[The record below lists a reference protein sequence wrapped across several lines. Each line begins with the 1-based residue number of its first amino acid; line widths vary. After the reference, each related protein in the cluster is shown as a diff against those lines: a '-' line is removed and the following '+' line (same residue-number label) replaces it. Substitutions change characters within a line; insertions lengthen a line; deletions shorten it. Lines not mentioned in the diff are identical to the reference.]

1 MISDGERMAS
11 SVEGERM
18 AKRLSIADQVAMSA
32 QEATPDFDPLALAL
46 TLSLYRTMSAFDRAH
61 AEELAPVRLSVTQ
74 FNVLSVLLRVHE
86 PLTMGELAQAVS
98 VRSANLT
105 AVADSLA
112 ARGLVDRTLNPDDRR
127 SFLVSITPEG
137 HRFMA
142 DFLPGHWRV
151 LQDLMSG
158 LSRPE
163 RTDLLKLLE
172 KLLASLRESEQAQ
185 QAARAGDRRGNGSAA
200 AAPTAKSGGRGRRA

>member
-1 MISDGERMAS
+1 MAERL
-11 SVEGERM
+11 G
-18 AKRLSIADQVAMSA
+18 IADQVAMSA
-32 QEATPDFDPLALAL
+32 QEAAPDFDPLALAL
-46 TLSLYRTMSAFDRAH
+46 TLSLYRTMSAFDRVH
-61 AEELAPVRLSVTQ
+61 AEELAPAALSVTQ
-74 FNVLSVLLRVHE
+74 FNVLSVLLRVQK

-112 ARGLVDRTLNPDDRR
+112 ARGLVDRAVNPDDRR

-137 HRFMA
+137 HTFMA
-142 DFLPGHWRV
+142 EFLPAHWRV

-163 RTDLLKLLE
+163 RTKLLKLLE
-172 KLLASLRESEQAQ
+172 KLLASLQESEHALQV
-185 QAARAGDRRGNGSAA
+185 ARVSGRRSNERAA
-200 AAPTAKSGGRGRRA
+200 AGPEVKPGGRSRPQ

>member
-1 MISDGERMAS
+1 MA
-11 SVEGERM
+11 E
-18 AKRLSIADQVAMSA
+18 RLSIADQVAMSA
-32 QEATPDFDPLALAL
+32 QEAAPDFDPLALAL
-46 TLSLYRTMSAFDRAH
+46 TLSLYRTMSAFDRVH
-61 AEELAPVRLSVTQ
+61 AEELAPAGLSVTQ
-74 FNVLSVLLRVHE
+74 FNVLSVLLRVQK

-137 HRFMA
+137 HEFMA
-142 DFLPGHWRV
+142 EFLPAHWRV

-163 RTDLLKLLE
+163 RTKLLKLLE
-172 KLLASLRESEQAQ
+172 KLLASLRESEQALQ
-185 QAARAGDRRGNGSAA
+185 VARVSGRRSNERAA
-200 AAPTAKSGGRGRRA
+200 ASPKVKSGGRSSPG

>member
-1 MISDGERMAS
+1 MA
-11 SVEGERM
+11 E
-18 AKRLSIADQVAMSA
+18 RLSIADQVAMSA

-46 TLSLYRTMSAFDRAH
+46 TLSLYRTMSAFDRVH

-105 AVADSLA
+105 AVADSLV
-112 ARGLVDRTLNPDDRR
+112 ARGLVDRSLNPDDRR
-127 SFLVSITPEG
+127 SFLVRITPEG

-158 LSRPE
+158 LSQPE
-163 RTDLLKLLE
+163 CTTLLKLLE
-172 KLLASLRESEQAQ
+172 KLLGSLPESGP
-185 QAARAGDRRGNGSAA
+185 ARQ
-200 AAPTAKSGGRGRRA
+200 TARGGRGRRG